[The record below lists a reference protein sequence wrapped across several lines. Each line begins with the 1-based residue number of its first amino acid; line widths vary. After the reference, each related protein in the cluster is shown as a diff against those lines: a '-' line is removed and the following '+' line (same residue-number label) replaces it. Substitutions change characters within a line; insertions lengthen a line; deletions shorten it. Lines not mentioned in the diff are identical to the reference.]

1 MKLYRIIV
9 PGQDDILI
17 KAEDFNHEPRNGRVM
32 FKRGNE
38 NVAIFQL
45 ENIVGF
51 AKVKEDGD
59 Q

>member
-1 MKLYRIIV
+1 MNLYRMIIR
-9 PGQDDILI
+9 GQDDVLI
-17 KAEDFNHEPRNGRVM
+17 RAEDFIYAPNSGMVK

-45 ENIVGF
+45 ENIVGLV
-51 AKVKEDGD
+51 KVKEDGD